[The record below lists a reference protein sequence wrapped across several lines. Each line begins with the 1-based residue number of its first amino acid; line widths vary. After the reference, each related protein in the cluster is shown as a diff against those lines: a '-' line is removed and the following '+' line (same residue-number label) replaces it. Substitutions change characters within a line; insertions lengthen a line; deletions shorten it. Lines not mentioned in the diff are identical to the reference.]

1 MYLNVNKKM
10 LDEKMPVEGK
20 RLGAGGGEDAVNKP
34 QLRVPEGKEEIGSG
48 TGGATWRVPSSFIR
62 WEGGEEGCRYVC
74 TSGDRKSTWFL
85 SHSFCFFVK

>member
-1 MYLNVNKKM
+1 M

-34 QLRVPEGKEEIGSG
+34 QLRVPEGEGRDRIRCWWR
-48 TGGATWRVPSSFIR
+48 TWRVPSLFIR

-74 TSGDRKSTWFL
+74 TCGDRKSTWFL